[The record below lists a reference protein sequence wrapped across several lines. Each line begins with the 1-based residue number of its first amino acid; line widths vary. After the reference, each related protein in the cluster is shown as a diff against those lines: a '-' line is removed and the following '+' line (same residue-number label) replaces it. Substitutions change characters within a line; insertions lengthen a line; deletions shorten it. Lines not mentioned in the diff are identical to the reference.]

1 MRRPDA
7 SKSSPNT
14 KGFYRRLNP
23 PGGRHL
29 ISGAGFQESVPA
41 FPLRGQSAV
50 GAAAG
55 FAAAAVQM
63 CVGWTD

>member
-1 MRRPDA
+1 
-7 SKSSPNT
+7 
-14 KGFYRRLNP
+14 LNP